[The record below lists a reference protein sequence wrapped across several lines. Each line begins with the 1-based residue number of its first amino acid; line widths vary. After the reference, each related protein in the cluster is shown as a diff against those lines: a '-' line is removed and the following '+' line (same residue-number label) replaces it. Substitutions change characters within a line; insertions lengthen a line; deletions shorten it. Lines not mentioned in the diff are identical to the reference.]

1 MEVIFNNQQGTL
13 QGPETGDRREPL
25 LGYLD
30 GSMLE
35 HLPLAQGVTP
45 GVLGSGAQI
54 GLPAWSLL
62 LSLPVSLPLISVSHE

>member
-1 MEVIFNNQQGTL
+1 MEKDSEKVEVIFNNQQGTL

-35 HLPLAQGVTP
+35 HLPLAQGMTP
-45 GVLGSGAQI
+45 GS
-54 GLPAWSLL
+54 
-62 LSLPVSLPLISVSHE
+62 